1 MLNTRYWWLEGAKT
15 NLLRKNINH
24 IFDKYDIKTIAPGY
38 GKLFRGKDL
47 VEKQFVKLDA
57 ILAEFDV
64 SNTKAYYVSRNHLR

>member
-1 MLNTRYWWLEGAKT
+1 
-15 NLLRKNINH
+15 
-24 IFDKYDIKTIAPGY
+24 
-38 GKLFRGKDL
+38 LFRGKDL